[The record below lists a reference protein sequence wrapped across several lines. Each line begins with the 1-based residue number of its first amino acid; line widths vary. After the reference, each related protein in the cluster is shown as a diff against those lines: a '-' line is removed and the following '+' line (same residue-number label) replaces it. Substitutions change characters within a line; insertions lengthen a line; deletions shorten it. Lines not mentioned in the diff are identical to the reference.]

1 MSLDDTENTIRN
13 KIMDILEEELSALK
27 LKETDKHKEDYD
39 TDENHLDGEE
49 NADKES
55 FSSSS
60 DTTADLLKEVDSQH
74 SEGEYEVS
82 EVLNLPSKNVVE
94 EIQRPIKYQHQEREL
109 IHQEKATNKENDK
122 SAEILDTKICD
133 RRVGLTNEEH
143 FTPPPDSLAEKIKQ
157 RAESYFEDYNLFK
170 NSFLLSH
177 IQRNKKGYVSLK
189 LMTSLRKIKSLTRD
203 FRVVAYSLKKSKILE
218 LNSEEDK
225 IRRIEPIPKTEDT
238 SFGKTLMVFNLP
250 TQNLSPD
257 SLRDMFSKFG
267 TVVSAGV
274 YEIDS
279 PASDIYHERCLYFH
293 RKIASKIYGIVE
305 YEEYDAVVET
315 LKDEDGHLPKEN
327 EVKAVPLLPQIYKK
341 EKRYLK
347 FLKPYNTNPRRGY
360 DRFRPRNDFYGEST
374 SSGDIRNEKRNMRGG
389 YTGGYYKRGY
399 FPRSYRGRKYFM
411 PSSTHSFEDDY
422 FPREWNQPFR
432 GLPKKW
438 EENRHLRASNSFN
451 TDRLYPNAQRTSK
464 RSGYGYYE

>member
-1 MSLDDTENTIRN
+1 MSLEDTGNTVRN
-13 KIMDILEEELSALK
+13 KLMDILEDELRALK

-39 TDENHLDGEE
+39 VGENPLDDGEI
-49 NADKES
+49 ADKES

-60 DTTADLLKEVDSQH
+60 DTTADLLKELDNRY

-82 EVLNLPSKNVVE
+82 EVLNLPSKKAVE
-94 EIQRPIKYQHQEREL
+94 EVKRPITYQHQEREH
-109 IHQEKATNKENDK
+109 IHQDKATNQENDK
-122 SAEILDTKICD
+122 SAGILDTKTCD
-133 RRVGLTNEEH
+133 RRVGLADEEN
-143 FTPPPDSLAEKIKQ
+143 FIPPPDNLAEKIRQ

-170 NSFLLSH
+170 NSFLLNH
-177 IQRNKKGYVSLK
+177 VQRNKKGYVNLK
-189 LMTSLRKIKSLTRD
+189 LITSLRKIKSLTRD
-203 FRVVAYSLKKSKILE
+203 FRVVAYSLKKSKVLE
-218 LNSEEDK
+218 LNSEESK
-225 IRRIEPIPKTEDT
+225 VRRIEPIPKVEDT

-305 YEEYDAVVET
+305 FEEYDAIVET

-341 EKRYLK
+341 EKRFLK
-347 FLKPYNTNPRRGY
+347 FLKAYNQNPRRGY
-360 DRFRPRNDFYGEST
+360 ERFRPRNDFYGEST
-374 SSGDIRNEKRNMRGG
+374 SNGDIRNEKRNMRGG
-389 YTGGYYKRGY
+389 YTGGYYKSGY
-399 FPRSYRGRKYFM
+399 FPRSYRGRKNFM
-411 PSSTHSFEDDY
+411 PSSTHSFGDDY
-422 FPREWNQPFR
+422 SSREWNQPYR

-438 EENRHLRASNSFN
+438 GENRQLRASNSLN

-464 RSGYGYYE
+464 RLGYGYYE